1 MAPSQLPP
9 LLPLLLL
16 LLPCLLPL
24 CAGISLRSTTL
35 AKAAT
40 HTEAGC
46 ECKDVSTC
54 DTNSLWENKRWC
66 YSQPSST
73 IALCETQGWDFCKK
87 EVAATPAASTAAV
100 KPIHVLFIGNSL
112 TFFNKLPSMLDRVSG
127 GRIQSTM
134 FAQGGKTL
142 SDHFEDTNQRALNKV
157 IEGGERWGVCV
168 FCVCVCG
175 ACESMN

>member
-16 LLPCLLPL
+16 LPCLLPL
-24 CAGISLRSTTL
+24 CAGTSLRSTT
-35 AKAAT
+35 AT
-40 HTEAGC
+40 TASATDTEAGC
-46 ECKDVSTC
+46 ECKDVSAC

-66 YSQPSST
+66 HSQPSST

-87 EVAATPAASTAAV
+87 EAAAAPAASTTV

-112 TFFNKLPSMLDRVSG
+112 TFFNKLPSMLARVSG
-127 GRIQSTM
+127 GRIKTTM

-142 SDHFEDTNQRALNKV
+142 SDHFEDINQRALNKV
-157 IEGGERWGVCV
+157 RGENGGVCV
-168 FCVCVCG
+168 LCMCVCG
-175 ACESMN
+175 TGGIMN